1 GPSQS
6 SAARTPHPQPR
17 ARGRAPERAAASTSR
32 PAGDRILAGDE
43 CRCALLPP
51 LFPCLLSPRSSP
63 DFFVPR
69 TNRSMPWPRIRA
81 AVAGERRP
89 PPVLRPQLPDQVA
102 PPPIY
107 PFPATPTSPRRRA
120 RRETAMAARFPSAA
134 GQGGRPWPP
143 DARAPPASRL
153 PPRHPHLAR
162 DLLHV
167 WPPDARAP
175 PAKDTPA
182 ARQLCAALQTGRR
195 CTPTLPGLSYGPG
208 LPLFTHLPGGGKL
221 QALESLLVT
230 GDLDFVIG
238 TYEAKVC
245 LVYA

>member
-1 GPSQS
+1 
-6 SAARTPHPQPR
+6 AARTPRPQPR

-43 CRCALLPP
+43 CRCALLHP
-51 LFPCLLSPRSSP
+51 LFLCLLSPRSSP
-63 DFFVPR
+63 DFSVPR

-89 PPVLRPQLPDQVA
+89 PPVLRSQLPDQVA

-143 DARAPPASRL
+143 DARAPPA
-153 PPRHPHLAR
+153 
-162 DLLHV
+162 
-167 WPPDARAP
+167 
-175 PAKDTPA
+175 KDTPA

-195 CTPTLPGLSYGPG
+195 CTPTSPGLSYGPG

-238 TYEAKVC
+238 TCEAKVC